1 MININSF
8 KREPESLKRKILIA
22 AERVL
27 ESGSYI
33 LGREVANFENR
44 WAEANGTKHA
54 IGVGNGMDALEIS
67 LRSIGVTAGD
77 EVITTPL
84 TAFATALAILRTGA
98 TPKFADINPR
108 TGLLCINRVR
118 EALTPRTKAIVLVHL
133 YGHITAMD
141 EWHALCEQNG
151 LALVEDCAQ
160 AHLAKWSGRVAG
172 SFGVAG
178 AHSFYPTK
186 NLGALG
192 DGGAI
197 ITNDDKV
204 NDDARTLRNYGQSV
218 RYHHPEFGLNSR
230 LDELQAAVLTERLAY
245 LKEFTNRRQDIATK
259 YNVEIT
265 NAHVRILAMPVAREN
280 HVYHLYVV
288 CSPFRDALQR
298 HLRESG
304 VESLIH
310 YPIPVYKQPGLYK
323 ASLKLP
329 GSAGAS
335 TLESVSQA
343 DLANEFRFCE
353 EHTASCVTLPC
364 HPFLSDAEVRVVIE
378 AVNSFTPD

>member
-1 MININSF
+1 
-8 KREPESLKRKILIA
+8 
-22 AERVL
+22 
-27 ESGSYI
+27 
-33 LGREVANFENR
+33 
-44 WAEANGTKHA
+44 
-54 IGVGNGMDALEIS
+54 
-67 LRSIGVTAGD
+67 
-77 EVITTPL
+77 
-84 TAFATALAILRTGA
+84 
-98 TPKFADINPR
+98 
-108 TGLLCINRVR
+108 
-118 EALTPRTKAIVLVHL
+118 
-133 YGHITAMD
+133 MD

-151 LALVEDCAQ
+151 LVLVEDCAQ

-197 ITNDDKV
+197 VTNDDKV
-204 NDDARTLRNYGQSV
+204 NEDARRLRNYGQSV